1 VCSVENIKKYDVL
14 IFFYVYKYFVYV
26 FVLRFIGIFTLKS
39 FGGGNCD
46 KKDNEREGMPLV
58 VLSVAFVRDVKCP
71 AGRRKADFFDRA
83 QRGFMLEVR
92 CSGGKTFYQRYTDE
106 RGRERQYKIGPADVL
121 TLDQARRKAR
131 QILAQA
137 VLGGDPQRTRRE
149 VRTVPLFSHFARDRY
164 LPYVRTYKNSWM
176 TDETVLRIHILPKL
190 GRLALDEVTPDAITH
205 LINQMREDGY
215 AAGTMNRVIV
225 IIRYLFNLA
234 RRWKVPGVKD
244 NPAAGLSAGPD
255 VMRNRFLTEEE
266 VGRLVYALQQDENRT
281 AAQSIMLL
289 LLTGA
294 RRNEITFAKWEYVDW
309 SNKTLL
315 VPKSKSGR
323 ARVIALNQSAIAL
336 LSAVPRLD
344 GNPYIFPSP
353 VNGKPSASL
362 FFPWDRIRTRAGLGD
377 VRLHD
382 LRHSF
387 ASFLVNRGVSLYVVQ
402 GLLGH
407 LHAKTTQRYAHLTR
421 ETLSSAAELMQD
433 VVNYSGPG
441 PVQAGLGQDGLPTQ
455 SASSN

>member
-1 VCSVENIKKYDVL
+1 
-14 IFFYVYKYFVYV
+14 
-26 FVLRFIGIFTLKS
+26 
-39 FGGGNCD
+39 
-46 KKDNEREGMPLV
+46 MPTIALT
-58 VLSVAFVRDVKCP
+58 STFVRQAECGT
-71 AGRRKADFFDRA
+71 ARRKTDYFDVG
-83 QRGFMLEVR
+83 QRGFLLEVR
-92 CSGGKTFYQRYTDE
+92 SSGGKTFYQRYTDE

-131 QILAQA
+131 QISAQA
-137 VLGGDPQRTRRE
+137 LLGTDPQQKRRE
-149 VRTVPLFSHFARDRY
+149 ARAVPLLSHFARDRY

-176 TDETVLRIHILPKL
+176 TDETVLRMHILPKL
-190 GRLALDEVTPDAITH
+190 GQFALDELTPDAITGV
-205 LINQMREDGY
+205 INQMREDGY
-215 AAGTMNRVIV
+215 ASGTINRVIV

-234 RRWKVPGVKD
+234 RRWKVPGITE

-255 VMRNRFLTEEE
+255 VMRNRFLTEHE
-266 VGRLVYALQQDENRT
+266 VERLVHAIQVDENQT
-281 AAQSIMLL
+281 AAQSILLL

-309 SNKTLL
+309 ANKTLL

-323 ARVIALNQSAIAL
+323 ARVVALNQSAIAL
-336 LSAVPRLD
+336 LSAVPRIE

-353 VNGKPSASL
+353 VTGRPSASL
-362 FFPWDRIRTRAGLGD
+362 FFPWDRIRGHAGLHD

-407 LHAKTTQRYAHLTR
+407 LHARTTQRYAHLTR

-433 VVNYSGPG
+433 VVKHSNGSPPQSSNNGD
-441 PVQAGLGQDGLPTQ
+441 APTR
-455 SASSN
+455 SASAN